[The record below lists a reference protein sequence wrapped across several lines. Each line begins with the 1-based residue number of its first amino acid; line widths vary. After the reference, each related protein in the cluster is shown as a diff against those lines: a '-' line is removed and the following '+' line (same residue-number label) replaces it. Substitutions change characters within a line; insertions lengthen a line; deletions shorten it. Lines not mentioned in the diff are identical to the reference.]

1 MVETSRSLDFAL
13 VNLRESGD
21 GATDRKIGATLA
33 ERSYGAIQLISLNK
47 VILLS
52 IFIVNNRI

>member
-1 MVETSRSLDFAL
+1 VVGNRSLDFAL
-13 VNLRESGD
+13 VNLGESGD
-21 GATDRKIGATLA
+21 EATDRKIGATLA